1 MLYASSYSRLATAWW
16 VMVRYKYR
24 PGDSSVLPMSTISS
38 MDLGDT
44 RTVAEAELDGQLE
57 LRHTDQ
63 LRKSLDD
70 VPQFVITC
78 ACRL

>member
-44 RTVAEAELDGQLE
+44 RTVAEAELNQIEWG
-57 LRHTDQ
+57 HTDQ